1 MDTIKANIK
10 VNFLASII
18 FFSLELIFF
27 RAIKK
32 IISLNFNLIYH
43 FMTILKFRDPL
54 DGIKISLNLPFL
66 APLTI
71 TMYFKN
77 AVLLSS
83 LYKKA

>member
-1 MDTIKANIK
+1 
-10 VNFLASII
+10 
-18 FFSLELIFF
+18 
-27 RAIKK
+27 
-32 IISLNFNLIYH
+32 
-43 FMTILKFRDPL
+43 MTILKFRDPL

>member
-1 MDTIKANIK
+1 MDTIKTNIK
-10 VNFLASII
+10 VNFLTSIKS
-18 FFSLELIFF
+18 FFLTLIYF

-32 IISLNFNLIYH
+32 IISFNLNLIYH

>member
-43 FMTILKFRDPL
+43 FMTILKFRYPL